1 MIKLK
6 IVKRHLSC
14 DIKRFKYNTGLFENV
29 PGFIPVWNILR
40 YQEIHDV

>member
-14 DIKRFKYNTGLFENV
+14 DIKRFKYNSGLFENV
-29 PGFIPVWNILR
+29 PGFIPVSNILR